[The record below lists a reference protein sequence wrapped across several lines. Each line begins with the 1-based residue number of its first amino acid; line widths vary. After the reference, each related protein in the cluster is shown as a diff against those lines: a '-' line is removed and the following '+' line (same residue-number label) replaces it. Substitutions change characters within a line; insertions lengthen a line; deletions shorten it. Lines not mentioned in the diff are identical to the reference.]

1 MPGSVYEE
9 AYLEVDGE
17 VAGEMSIKKKKKK
30 KKKKVRNGLVRNGL
44 NRTEG
49 GRTK

>member
-30 KKKKVRNGLVRNGL
+30 KKK
-44 NRTEG
+44 EG
-49 GRTK
+49 TMISKQQLSETG